1 MATVRNIEVAAD
13 TLNGRCTC
21 VRAVR
26 LPLGTARPA
35 SSVPLVTLLR
45 HENNEPA
52 VIPHGQ

>member
-13 TLNGRCTC
+13 TLNGRCSC

-35 SSVPLVTLLR
+35 SFVPLLTLLR